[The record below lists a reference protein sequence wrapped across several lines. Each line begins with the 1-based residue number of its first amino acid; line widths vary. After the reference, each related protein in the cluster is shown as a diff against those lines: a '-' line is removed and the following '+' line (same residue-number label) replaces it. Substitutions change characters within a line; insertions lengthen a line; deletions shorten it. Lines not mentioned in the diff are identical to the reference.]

1 LAQVRSQD
9 PTTCS
14 SCSIFHCSYISE
26 TMRRTAVALV
36 LACLTHTRLGRRLE
50 RSAKDVLIHHSTERQ
65 DMEMVVNTTGSQQRL
80 LPIKQFA
87 PVMRAGLAGAQATR
101 QSPERRSKA
110 HHPVSPVGRQR
121 EKAVIPGVASRAS
134 GMIMRAEV
142 PLEPKPWET
151 GAMSIRDYPSGSYQ
165 DLLDGMAVCRNQ
177 SKVVLPIFD
186 ELMQHDFFSLFPF
199 DLFSSCRMMPTE
211 QQSCDMSTC
220 EIDIVDEVPYNLAVR
235 DANEYDFRLDA
246 WVLED
251 PPSELTEY
259 YDLRR
264 ATKRYTGYN
273 GSRVWRFIHNKIDF
287 QEGLDEP
294 ENGWKR
300 DFNRAVSG
308 IHAAVDCDIIADIGL
323 NEEGLQEY
331 HRRLR
336 DEPGSIGNLYFTY
349 MLVLEAIRDMRERLD
364 TCDYI
369 GDKEVQPIMR
379 SLTGSELIQAE
390 PIQRAARKIRE
401 HVNRPDAL
409 PQVWQARMRTRFLFS
424 CMSCVQCN
432 VCQLHG
438 KVTVLGLATTFQLLL
453 GSTGYGDD
461 PRDLDRKQVAALIAT
476 ADKLAHACAVVEQF
490 RELDGDD
497 TSSVFETRDR
507 AEAAE

>member
-1 LAQVRSQD
+1 VRSQD

-50 RSAKDVLIHHSTERQ
+50 SSAKYVLTHHSTERQ
-65 DMEMVVNTTGSQQRL
+65 NMEMLVNTTGSQQRL
-80 LPIKQFA
+80 PPVKQVA
-87 PVMRAGLAGAQATR
+87 PVMRAGLARAQATR
-101 QSPERRSKA
+101 QPLGRRLKL
-110 HHPVSPVGRQR
+110 HHLVSPFRRQR
-121 EKAVIPGVASRAS
+121 ERAAMPGVASRRTS
-134 GMIMRAEV
+134 GARLLAGG
-142 PLEPKPWET
+142 PREPRHWET
-151 GAMSIRDYPSGSYQ
+151 GAMPKSDYRSGSYQ

-186 ELMQHDFFSLFPF
+186 ELMQRDFFSLFPF

-211 QQSCDMSTC
+211 EQLCDFERC
-220 EIDIVDEVPYNLAVR
+220 EVDIVDEVPHNLAVR

-251 PPSELTEY
+251 PPSEFTEY
-259 YDLRR
+259 YDLRQ
-264 ATKRYTGYN
+264 TTNRYTGYN

-287 QEGLDEP
+287 QRGLDEP
-294 ENGWKR
+294 DGGWKR

-308 IHAAVDCDIIADIGL
+308 IHAAVDCEIIADIGL

-349 MLVLEAIRDMRERLD
+349 MLVLVAIRDMRERLD
-364 TCDYI
+364 TCDYMEDN
-369 GDKEVQPIMR
+369 GVQPIIR
-379 SLTGSELIQAE
+379 SLTGSELIGAE
-390 PIQRAARKIRE
+390 SIRRAAWKIRE
-401 HVNRPDAL
+401 HATGPD
-409 PQVWQARMRTRFLFS
+409 WEGWKARMRMRFLFS
-424 CMSCVQCN
+424 CMNCVQCN
-432 VCQLHG
+432 LCQLHS
-438 KVTVLGLATTFQLLL
+438 KVMVLGLATTFQLLL
-453 GSTGYGDD
+453 GSTGYGGD

-476 ADKLAHACAVVEQF
+476 ADKFARACAVVERF

-497 TSSVFETRDR
+497 VGRPFEPRAR
-507 AEAAE
+507 AEAPAG